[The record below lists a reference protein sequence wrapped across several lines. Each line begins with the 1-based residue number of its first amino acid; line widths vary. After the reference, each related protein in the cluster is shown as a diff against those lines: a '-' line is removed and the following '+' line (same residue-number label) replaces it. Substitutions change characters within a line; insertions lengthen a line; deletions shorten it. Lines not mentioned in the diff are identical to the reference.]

1 MVLNRTRSMQ
11 TLTQDEKCRLVEM
24 VVDVFGDGLA
34 FSDFAAVVHGFFE
47 DIPGIETMGA
57 DEANDLINA
66 MWSDYHD
73 QAQR

>member
-1 MVLNRTRSMQ
+1 MVSNGTHSMQ
-11 TLTQDEKCRLVEM
+11 TLTQDEKHRIDEM
-24 VVDVFGDGLA
+24 VFDEFGDGLA
-34 FSDFAAVVHGFFE
+34 FSEFAAVVHGFFE

-73 QAQR
+73 QAQH